1 MTSLSTA
8 ILDADVTDSDDILDE
23 IMGESQLD
31 ALMIESAT
39 LEHENMSLE
48 GLLAESLEAQ
58 AELALAKEI
67 RKKQARGNLSKE
79 EQDANNALLRQWEMK
94 REWTAVAN
102 VLVFDRQLCSHCGT
116 YHNVLAGFYE
126 KHDHR
131 NILTASRMVKVKAFE
146 KALTKE
152 VKYNDETVSICHTCA
167 DVQGDWELEDDSNE
181 FDTGANSFETA
192 AVEVQDES
200 QVPV

>member
-8 ILDADVTDSDDILDE
+8 ILDADVTDGDDILDE
-23 IMGESQLD
+23 LMGESQLD

-58 AELALAKEI
+58 AEAALAKEI

-146 KALTKE
+146 KALAKE

-167 DVQGDWELEDDSNE
+167 DIQGDWELEDDSNE
-181 FDTGANSFETA
+181 FDSGADSFETV

-200 QVPV
+200 QVSV